1 MSNLEVF
8 TKENNDGS
16 IDVESLL
23 ESGDIIEF
31 LDEHVSVKHECQ
43 DVEEYEYFLDSA
55 YRTYACDN
63 FFVTNDHTVFIAY
76 INALS
81 SISLNFRVSP
91 GISFRDYTFK
101 LLCVKNDDDD
111 SVPFDNLQE
120 LIDILNGG
128 K

>member
-31 LDEHVSVKHECQ
+31 LDERVSVSHECE

-55 YRTYACDN
+55 YRTYACNN
-63 FFVTNDHTVFIAY
+63 FFVTDDYTVFIAY
-76 INALS
+76 TNALAAE
-81 SISLNFRVSP
+81 SLYFSVSP
-91 GISFRDYTFK
+91 GISFKNDTFK
-101 LLCVKNDDDD
+101 LLCVKNDEDD
-111 SVPFDNLQE
+111 SIPFDNLQE
-120 LIDILNGG
+120 LVDILNGG